1 MRNITKA
8 LTVVSLLAPVS
19 GFSLGIGDIRV
30 RSALNENLNAEI
42 NLVASSGERPSNIK
56 VSLASS
62 EKFDAAGIPW
72 TYFLSKLRFQPVVKA
87 NGTMVIKVTSKEAL
101 KEPYLNFLLEV
112 SWPKGSLYREFTVLV
127 DPPADYQHQSYQEP
141 VYQEPVYPSPYQYEA
156 AAPIER
162 QDYVPR
168 RRSSRPARTAR
179 IHADRPRKIAA
190 GNYGGQI
197 VTRRNDT
204 LWNVAA
210 RARGAGISVEQ
221 MMMALYNQN
230 PQAFYQQNVNAL
242 SAGKSL
248 KIPEKSTV
256 EQLSRQDAL
265 TEFSRHNQAW
275 NTNRSGIPRNDSQ
288 VAQAE
293 SVDTQLKLEAPTEAT
308 VGADESVAPSS
319 EQTSSSQKVLTPV
332 PPTTAS
338 QTEGSGEKSQVDKAL
353 QDKIN
358 ALEKQMANMEQ
369 LIALKDKQLAD
380 IQNPAQKTPTEPT
393 PSPVPPVEAPAP
405 ITPAQPVPAPVATS
419 PGVVQPTPLQPTPEA
434 PKPAQPVT
442 PPKPVIK
449 PPVRTQAQ
457 PAPVAEESSPLP
469 WILGALSTAFL
480 GLFGWLWLRKQKILK
495 ETDAESMFRNYTTMR
510 NADASGGLS
519 TTMKKASG
527 PLSAGVAGESSFLND
542 FKASDF
548 ESFESFNV
556 DHSDID
562 PVAEADVYL
571 AYGRYQQAEE
581 LMRDA
586 IKDHPER
593 DDCKLKL
600 LEIYQASSNKEAFDS
615 FAKSLA
621 GAGKKEDT
629 GFWAKVILLARDIS
643 SDSDLFSHAP
653 ATSNEAV
660 FPTESSSISE
670 NVLFD
675 VSTPVNDAAEPA
687 FAQELPETE
696 HLGAATFTVD
706 ESEGE
711 ASIFELTGVG
721 VQETPD
727 IIDELQLPDVDD
739 QATTE
744 VTGNNDHVIAQQT
757 SFADDTKLKDFQD
770 NDDLDFDLG
779 PYPDSKKGDQ
789 SKLAS
794 EISEVI
800 VPAKL
805 EPEKTDDKN
814 EFETY
819 EFNFDKEQI
828 SKDNNA
834 AKAPEN
840 ASSDTWDASQTLD
853 FSLESLSESEADDNT
868 IDFNFELEPS
878 HTAEEGLSSGN
889 GFSVSDLTD
898 MDEMETKLDLA
909 KAYVDMGDAPA
920 AKEIIMQVIAKGSDE
935 QKKNAQAL
943 LDELG

>member
-42 NLVASSGERPSNIK
+42 NLVAARGERPSNIK
-56 VSLASS
+56 VSLAPA
-62 EKFDAAGIPW
+62 EKFDEAGIPW

-87 NGTMVIKVTSKEAL
+87 NGAMVIKVTSKEAL

-112 SWPKGSLYREFTVLV
+112 SWPKGSLFREFTVLV

-141 VYQEPVYPSPYQYEA
+141 VYQEPVYPSPYQYDTP
-156 AAPIER
+156 APIER

-179 IHADRPRKIAA
+179 IRADKPRVSA

-210 RARGAGISVEQ
+210 RAKGAGVSVEQ

-242 SAGKSL
+242 SAGKAL

-265 TEFSRHNQAW
+265 AEFGRHNEAW
-275 NTNRSGIPRNDSQ
+275 NTNRSGIPRNESQ
-288 VAQAE
+288 VARTE
-293 SVDTQLKLEAPTEAT
+293 TVDTQLKLEAPAEAT
-308 VGADESVAPSS
+308 VGADEAVSPSS
-319 EQTSSSQKVLTPV
+319 EQTSGSQKALTPV
-332 PPTTAS
+332 PPTPAG
-338 QTEGSGEKSQVDKAL
+338 QAGASGEKAHVDKAL

-369 LIALKDKQLAD
+369 LIALKDKQLAEM
-380 IQNPAQKTPTEPT
+380 QNPAQTAPTEPT
-393 PSPVPPVEAPAP
+393 TPAVTPTPVEETAPVAPVQPEPAPAVTPPVTAQP
-405 ITPAQPVPAPVATS
+405 TPAQPAPEAS
-419 PGVVQPTPLQPTPEA
+419 KPVQP
-434 PKPAQPVT
+434 VV
-442 PPKPVIK
+442 PPKPVIT

-469 WILGALSTAFL
+469 WILGALSTVFL
-480 GLFGWLWLRKQKILK
+480 GLFGWLWWRKQKILK

-510 NADASGGLS
+510 SADSSGSLS

-581 LMRDA
+581 LMKDA

-600 LEIYQASSNKEAFDS
+600 LEIYQASSNKEAFDNY
-615 FAKSLA
+615 AKSLVN
-621 GAGKKEDT
+621 AGKKDDA
-629 GFWAKVILLARDIS
+629 GFWSKVILLARDIS
-643 SDSDLFSHAP
+643 IDADLLTPSAV
-653 ATSNEAV
+653 SNEAV
-660 FPTESSSISE
+660 FPTESDSVFE

-675 VSTPVNDAAEPA
+675 ISAPTADAAEPP
-687 FAQELPETE
+687 FAKELPETE

-711 ASIFELTGVG
+711 GSIFELAEP
-721 VQETPD
+721 QETSN
-727 IIDELQLPDVDD
+727 QF
-739 QATTE
+739 TE
-744 VTGNNDHVIAQQT
+744 PQPLNAEDHTKNEITGNNANVIAPQS
-757 SFADDTKLKDFQD
+757 SFEDDAKIKDFQD
-770 NDDLDFDLG
+770 NDILDFDLG
-779 PYPDSKKGDQ
+779 PYPSSRKGDQ

-805 EPEKTDDKN
+805 EADKTDDKD
-814 EFETY
+814 EIESY
-819 EFNFDKEQI
+819 EFNFDQDLMGN
-828 SKDNNA
+828 KDNNI
-834 AKAPEN
+834 AKASDN
-840 ASSDTWDASQTLD
+840 LSSDTWDASQTLD
-853 FSLESLSESEADDNT
+853 FSLEGLSESDADDNT
-868 IDFNFELEPS
+868 IDFNFELEAA
-878 HTAEEGLSSGN
+878 HTSEEGLSPGN
-889 GFSVSDLTD
+889 DFSVSDLTD

-909 KAYVDMGDAPA
+909 KAYVDMGDAAA
-920 AKEIIMQVIAKGSDE
+920 AKEIIMQVIAKGSGE